1 MAARDEVDSVDAVLL
16 PESAVDESDINDL
29 EALLDRHGVIGL
41 MTGVRQRSANGR
53 GPPMVKFDTN
63 PHKKFIKLLEE
74 SSHLGCGTIRRDLS
88 VGPGSRDVAVG
99 QFRLRFRQQNKLAV
113 NRDWL
118 LQSLL

>member
-1 MAARDEVDSVDAVLL
+1 MAQL
-16 PESAVDESDINDL
+16 
-29 EALLDRHGVIGL
+29 
-41 MTGVRQRSANGR
+41 VR
-53 GPPMVKFDTN
+53 TE
-63 PHKKFIKLLEE
+63 LLEE